1 MMLGMIN
8 AAAQQVNTA
17 LVMFEH
23 GFTAVTNR
31 NALRRRIGGGI
42 IVIEDQE
49 SVSAWADQTFGPAS
63 SNARVAAVLSRLG
76 PGWAAISA
84 KRSAQDGDQSH
95 AAVKSHARRRLR
107 LPRPRQDSA
116 LR

>member
-1 MMLGMIN
+1 
-8 AAAQQVNTA
+8 
-17 LVMFEH
+17 MFEH

-63 SNARVAAVLSRLG
+63 SNARVAAVLSRLMTRMG
-76 PGWAAISA
+76 RNLGEEERARWRSIARGSEVSRPTAATATTSA
-84 KRSAQDGDQSH
+84 TR
-95 AAVKSHARRRLR
+95 
-107 LPRPRQDSA
+107 
-116 LR
+116 